1 MDAVFPVSAVL
12 SEFFGTPYTFVSHE
26 LQLTD

>member
-1 MDAVFPVSAVL
+1 VSAVL